1 MKVVLSAPKLTA
13 PTYET
18 LMEISE
24 RKSSQFMRILGQEH
38 YDNAMLNISCHKA
51 GDEYE
56 IIAKLSDGISAIAKS
71 SDRDLRKAATI
82 TLNKLKELVVDIKDK
97 KKRVEVVV
105 ETYA

>member
-1 MKVVLSAPKLTA
+1 MKVILSAPKITA

-18 LMEISE
+18 IMEISE

-38 YDNAMLNISCHKA
+38 YDNAMLNISCHKE

-71 SDRDLRKAATI
+71 SDRDLRKAVTKAFH
-82 TLNKLKELVVDIKDK
+82 KLKEVVVDIKDK
-97 KKRVEVVV
+97 KKE
-105 ETYA
+105 